1 MSLLDELQMKKKL
14 FAALYSS
21 NDIISDNID
30 SEKFDQDEVF

>member
-1 MSLLDELQMKKKL
+1 MKKKIF

-21 NDIISDNID
+21 NDMISDNFD